1 MISVLVADDEK
12 LAREN
17 IKFLL
22 TEQKDIGSVHEACD
36 GEEAVLLAVKHQP
49 DIVFLDIQMPGLSG
63 LEVASHLPD
72 DTVVIFA
79 TAYDEHA
86 ITAFEL
92 SAMDYLLKPFD
103 DKRFYE
109 ALTKAKNA
117 LLTSGSKELNKVR
130 DMLRQLEPNDEVKYK
145 SRLVV
150 REPGRIRLIDVEQ
163 INFIQ
168 GAGNYVEIHVFDD
181 NPILHRETLST
192 LEHVL
197 NPNEFT
203 RIHRSSIIRRSSVC
217 ELRPNEH
224 GDYTVVLKSG
234 EQLTLSRRSK
244 GKLEQLLIDD
254 C

>member
-22 TEQKDIGSVHEACD
+22 TGQKDIGSVYEACD

-117 LLTSGSKELNKVR
+117 LLANGSKELNKVR
-130 DMLRQLEPNDEVKYK
+130 DMLRQLEPNDEIKYK
-145 SRLVV
+145 SRLVIK
-150 REPGRIRLIDVEQ
+150 EPGRIRLIDVEQ

-181 NPILHRETLST
+181 NPILHRETLNT
-192 LEHVL
+192 LEQAL